1 MTMLVPEGTLL
12 NSSDRPA
19 AERRPRTVLAMG
31 GEIHGSLLAQG
42 ALDRLRSV
50 AAVDTSTHI
59 ADFTATDDT
68 ELAAVEVLFTHWGAP
83 LLTEDSLRRMPQ
95 LRAVV
100 HAAGSIKHHVT
111 ASVWK
116 RGITVSSAAAANA
129 LPVAEFTLAAILFA
143 NKRVLDA
150 ARSYAEA
157 REQLALLPYFSG
169 YGNYRR
175 TVGIVGASRIGRRVV
190 ELLRPLD
197 LTVLLHD
204 PYVDRDDARA
214 LGAEPVDLDELV
226 RRSQVVSIH
235 APQLP
240 ETRHMFDARRLALL
254 QDGATLVN
262 TARGSLVDTD
272 ALTEH
277 LVAGRLHAVLDVTEP
292 DVLPAASP
300 LYTLPNVLLTPHIA
314 GSLGNELGRMTHW
327 AVDEV
332 QRYARG
338 LPFTYGVGPDE
349 LTRSA

>member
-1 MTMLVPEGTLL
+1 MYVPEGTLL
-12 NSSDRPA
+12 NSSDRPSQD
-19 AERRPRTVLAMG
+19 RRPRTALAMG
-31 GEIHGSLLAQG
+31 HEIHASLLAQG
-42 ALDRLRSV
+42 ALDGLRSI
-50 AAVDTSTHI
+50 AAVDTATHI
-59 ADFTATDDT
+59 TDFAAADSA
-68 ELAAVEVLFTHWGAP
+68 ELSAVEVLFTHWGAP
-83 LLTEDSLRRMPQ
+83 LMTEDALRRMPR

-100 HAAGSIKHHVT
+100 HAAGSIKHHIT

-129 LPVAEFTLAAILFA
+129 IPVAEFTLAAILFA
-143 NKRVLDA
+143 NKRVLDI
-150 ARSYAEA
+150 ARDYAQA
-157 REQLALLPYFSG
+157 REHPALLPYFSG
-169 YGNYRR
+169 YGNYHR

-197 LTVLLHD
+197 LDVLLHD
-204 PYVDRDDARA
+204 PYLGQDDARA
-214 LGAEPVDLDELV
+214 LGVEPVDLDELV

-240 ETRHMFDARRLALL
+240 ETRHMFDARRIALL
-254 QDGATLVN
+254 QNGATLIN
-262 TARGSLVDTD
+262 TARGSLVDTE

-277 LVAGRLHAVLDVTEP
+277 LVSGRVHAVLDVTEP
-292 DVLPAASP
+292 DVPPAASP

-332 QRYARG
+332 RRFAQG
-338 LPFTYGVGPDE
+338 LPFRYGVGPDE

>member
-1 MTMLVPEGTLL
+1 MLVTEGTLL

-19 AERRPRTVLAMG
+19 GPRRPRTALAMG
-31 GEIHGSLLAQG
+31 HAIHRSLLAEG
-42 ALDRLRSV
+42 AFDRLQAVASV
-50 AAVDTSTHI
+50 VPPTPLTDFAA
-59 ADFTATDDT
+59 ADVR

-83 LLTEDSLRRMPQ
+83 QLTEDALRRMPR

-100 HAAGSIKHHVT
+100 HAAGSVKHHIT
-111 ASVWK
+111 ESVWK

-129 LPVAEFTLAAILFA
+129 LPVAEYTLAAILFA
-143 NKRVLDA
+143 NKRVLDI
-150 ARSYAEA
+150 ARAYAQS
-157 REQLALLPYFSG
+157 REQPALLPYFTG
-169 YGNYRR
+169 YGNYHR

-190 ELLRPLD
+190 DLLRPFDLD
-197 LTVLLHD
+197 VLLHD
-204 PYVDRDDARA
+204 PYMDQDGARA
-214 LGAEPVDLDELV
+214 LGAELVDLDDLV

-254 QDGATLVN
+254 QDGATLIN

-277 LVAGRLHAVLDVTEP
+277 LVTGRVHAVLDVTEP
-292 DVLPAASP
+292 DVPPAASP

-314 GSLGNELGRMTHW
+314 GSLGNELGRMTRW

-332 QRYARG
+332 RRYAQG
-338 LPFTYGVGPDE
+338 LPFTYGIGPDE
-349 LTRSA
+349 LPRSA